1 MQAINAVLNVFS
13 GDKNILSCC
22 LFGSFARG
30 AATKESDMD
39 LLFAVKAHDEIIEAF
54 KAKDAQK
61 AEALVIENVL
71 EGKRALINKVE
82 SKQDS

>member
-39 LLFAVKAHDEIIEAF
+39 LLFAVKAHDERILKGCRDMSAVLGRDISPLVLKEGILCN
-54 KAKDAQK
+54 AQ
-61 AEALVIENVL
+61 
-71 EGKRALINKVE
+71 GKRANN
-82 SKQDS
+82 